1 VEYQEIRSN
10 NANVYK
16 EHTFNRHMTNV
27 TGNFETLIC
36 IKTAD
41 FYDVTPC
48 TLLNSKQGVF
58 LLRVQKIILL

>member
-1 VEYQEIRSN
+1 
-10 NANVYK
+10 
-16 EHTFNRHMTNV
+16 MTNV

-58 LLRVQKIILL
+58 LLRVQKIILLWSRT